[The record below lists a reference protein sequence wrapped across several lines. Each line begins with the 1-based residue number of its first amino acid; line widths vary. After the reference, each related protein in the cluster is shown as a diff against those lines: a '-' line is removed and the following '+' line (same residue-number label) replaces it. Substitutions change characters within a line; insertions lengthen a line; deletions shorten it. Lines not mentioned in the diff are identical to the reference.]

1 MTLRKLDDRHYEA
14 IALLLEG
21 RKTQREI
28 AEEIGVHYNTIT
40 NWQRDELF
48 QRELKK
54 SVVSRTHNRL
64 GELVDSMM
72 EHAIQ
77 DGNAALAK
85 LVLTMNDMLTER
97 VNVDAKVDSGGIDY
111 DSIDAEI
118 ESFAKR
124 IDEDVNTEGSQQN

>member
-1 MTLRKLDDRHYEA
+1 MALRRLDDKHYEA

-21 RKTQREI
+21 KKTQKEI
-28 AEEIGVHYNTIT
+28 AEVVGVHYNTIT

-48 QRELKK
+48 KAELKK

-72 EHAIQ
+72 EHAIT

-85 LVLTMNDMLTER
+85 LLLTMNDMLTDR
-97 VNVDAKVDSGGIDY
+97 VTVDTKVSADTIDY
-111 DSIDAEI
+111 DALDKEI
-118 ESFAKR
+118 ALFKDES
-124 IDEDVNTEGSQQN
+124 Q